1 MLYCYIKH
9 QYARLNIMGTG
20 KTELTTSPAPS
31 SKEKFSIEL
40 AKIIIACHEKKELF
54 TGQPESELATLISKK
69 DENGL
74 AYWLHFNS
82 FIKHQLRKII
92 QSANSDTLS
101 DELVKNVHLILT
113 KHLKELEDKKK
124 LTTYASSDFST
135 DEYMQLRKVYDSVRI
150 KRDRNPLEAQD
161 IETLK
166 TVACEN

>member
-124 LTTYASSDFST
+124 LTT
-135 DEYMQLRKVYDSVRI
+135 
-150 KRDRNPLEAQD
+150 
-161 IETLK
+161 
-166 TVACEN
+166 